1 MMNSQHIWHSLTSH
15 QKLERDRG
23 VETLQQM
30 CDKATCNSTD
40 NVVKTAD
47 QFGDST
53 DEKLLDSKES
63 SQVLKELFQKFVEY
77 PISQKETPWETK
89 IGILLGCRILV
100 EAVACC
106 PSLPGVH
113 ISTDVDAL
121 LRSNCLNL
129 LSDEEVRVRLAAAEL
144 LGALAKVLGIA
155 VYEDSKER
163 IMDLI
168 KLHMERDDINEPS
181 IDPPRGSSTETFSTS
196 NTSQQIFHETAGW
209 RNLETSIKCLQYV
222 IQGCGHS
229 FLGSVDSNLLELI
242 YTTTRHTNRFVRETG
257 YHTLASIIEV
267 ASGDESTA
275 AKLSEAGDIE
285 AMETDKTEEWDA
297 HSRLNPV
304 TSVHGISLSTVLS
317 EGLSDNWSQVS
328 MNIHF

>member
-1 MMNSQHIWHSLTSH
+1 MISSQQIWLLLTSH

-30 CDKATCNSTD
+30 CDKAED
-40 NVVKTAD
+40 NTTQNFLKTAD

-53 DEKLLDSKES
+53 DEELLDSKKS
-63 SQVLKELFQKFVEY
+63 STVLKDLFQKFVEY
-77 PISQKETPWETK
+77 PIYQKEIAWETK

-100 EAVACC
+100 EAVAWC
-106 PSLPGVH
+106 PTIPVH
-113 ISTDVDAL
+113 ISTDVDSL

-155 VYEDSKER
+155 VYEDSKDR
-163 IMDLI
+163 IVDLM
-168 KLHMERDDINEPS
+168 KFHMERDDINEPS
-181 IDPPRGSSTETFSTS
+181 IEPSGGPYTETVSIS
-196 NTSQQIFHETAGW
+196 NTSEQIFHETAGW

-257 YHTLASIIEV
+257 YHTLASIINL
-267 ASGDESTA
+267 ASCDQSA
-275 AKLSEAGDIE
+275 AVKLSEAGDIE
-285 AMETDKTEEWDA
+285 AMETDKIEGCDV
-297 HSRLNPV
+297 HSRLNPMIII
-304 TSVHGISLSTVLS
+304 HGISLSKVLS

-328 MNIHF
+328 INTE